1 MEFEDRWVIVT
12 GGTRGI
18 GAGIATAFL
27 RKGARVIVT
36 FAGNEEGASRFRE
49 QNSEYADQLDI
60 QKFDVGKS
68 ADVEAFYSRVFDSDS
83 DRQIYALINNAGI
96 RRDKIVGMMSEQDWD
111 DVLDTNLKG
120 CFLMSKFAVQRMSR
134 ARNGRIINITSPSGR
149 MGFPGQGNYAAAKA
163 GMVGFTRS
171 LCQEVA
177 TRNITVNCVSPG
189 FINTDLL
196 SDLEDSI
203 VERYKN
209 LVPLKRFGTVEDV
222 ASAVLYLASE
232 GAAYVTGS
240 VLEVTGGL

>member
-1 MEFEDRWVIVT
+1 MEFENRWIVVT

-27 RKGARVIVT
+27 RKGARVMVT
-36 FAGNEEGASRFRE
+36 FASNEEGARSFRE
-49 QNSEYADQLDI
+49 QNDEYVDQLDI
-60 QKFDVGKS
+60 QKFNVGNYTE
-68 ADVEAFYSRVFDSDS
+68 VEAFYSRLDDS
-83 DRQIYALINNAGI
+83 DRQVYALINNAGI
-96 RRDKIVGMMSEQDWD
+96 RRDRIVGMMSEQDWD
-111 DVLDTNLKG
+111 DVLNTNLKG
-120 CFLMSKFAVQRMSR
+120 CYLMSKFAVQRMSL
-134 ARNGRIINITSPSGR
+134 ARIGRIINITSPSGR

-177 TRNITVNCVSPG
+177 KRNITVNCVSPG

-196 SDLEDSI
+196 SDLEDEI

-232 GAAYVTGS
+232 GASYVTGS